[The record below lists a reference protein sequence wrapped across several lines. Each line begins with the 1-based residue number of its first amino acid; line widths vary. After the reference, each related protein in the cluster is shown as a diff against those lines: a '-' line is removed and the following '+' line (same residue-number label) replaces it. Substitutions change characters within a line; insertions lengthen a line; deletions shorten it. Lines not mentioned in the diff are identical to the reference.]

1 MRAVYGVSIPTH
13 LQPHSLA
20 ETTNRRQKAVP
31 SRLAREKSRQVV
43 GGATNYCGPRRARAD
58 TSSLISSRPVMTTK
72 QQRRALRRAESRHFE
87 AIEAADAG
95 ELALAAELMNRA
107 SVPRRAG
114 LANIAA
120 DRAWIAAR
128 NRRP

>member
-1 MRAVYGVSIPTH
+1 
-13 LQPHSLA
+13 
-20 ETTNRRQKAVP
+20 
-31 SRLAREKSRQVV
+31 
-43 GGATNYCGPRRARAD
+43 
-58 TSSLISSRPVMTTK
+58 MTTK

-128 NRRP
+128 NRRPTAFSMKW